1 MMRAFKQ
8 IILIAVLTGC
18 LVNCAVGQ
26 IVFGTPPA
34 ASARFVYQSWAIE
47 DDITGNKRDLTQW
60 YFPVYGF
67 IPIAEHWEIHVSS
80 ASAGTNSDSS
90 GTDVSITGLN
100 DTRIS
105 VLRSLLDNRF
115 LLGAG
120 LSLPTGKATLE
131 PDQSGLSQL
140 LTSDFL
146 NLPTK
151 IYGEGFGLY
160 FEAGYSQ
167 QVGKFLLGVG
177 AGYLINSSYSPV
189 GDIESYNPG
198 SRLTVAGNAVYRHGG
213 GMVYSYL
220 RHTAYGT
227 ATQDD
232 TEIYKIGGIT
242 EFFVGTATSYEQ
254 FEIDA
259 GMRMLFR
266 QADSRLVS
274 GGLSEFDR
282 DNYGDDLRF
291 YSSLGY
297 ILQDVGKPFLLVD
310 YKKVNA
316 NGFQSGD
323 DEYIGKS
330 NLFGIGAGFEKSVM
344 EQLDLAAS
352 FKSYTGSANDGDLS
366 LSGFEFAF
374 SVRATF

>member
-1 MMRAFKQ
+1 MMRAFRQ
-8 IILIAVLTGC
+8 IILIAILTGC

-34 ASARFVYQSWAIE
+34 ASARFVYQSWTIE
-47 DDITGNKRDLTQW
+47 DDITGDKRDLTQW
-60 YFPVYGF
+60 YLPVFGF
-67 IPIAEHWEIHVSS
+67 IPIAEHWEIHVYS
-80 ASAGTNSDSS
+80 ASASTNSDSS

-105 VLRSLLDNRF
+105 VLKALADNRV
-115 LLGAG
+115 LLGVG

-151 IYGEGFGLY
+151 IYGEGFGLF
-160 FEAGYSQ
+160 FEAGFSQ

-177 AGYLINSSYSPV
+177 AGYLMNSSYSPV
-189 GDIESYNPG
+189 EDVESYNPG
-198 SRLTVAGNAVYRHGG
+198 SRLTIAGNAVYRHGH

-232 TEIYKIGGIT
+232 IEVYKIGEIT
-242 EFFVGTATSYEQ
+242 EFSVGTATNYEQ
-254 FEIDA
+254 FEIDV

-274 GGLSEFDR
+274 GGMSVYDH
-282 DNYGDDLRF
+282 DNYGDDLRL
-291 YSSLGY
+291 YSSFGY
-297 ILQDVGKPFLLVD
+297 VLQDIGKPFLMID
-310 YKKVNA
+310 YKKVSA
-316 NGFQSGD
+316 NGFPSSN

-330 NLFGIGAGFEKSVM
+330 NLFGIGAGFEKSIS

-366 LSGFEFAF
+366 LSGFELAL

>member
-1 MMRAFKQ
+1 MMRIFRQ
-8 IILIAVLTGC
+8 IVLIAILTAC
-18 LVNCAVGQ
+18 LVNCAAGQ

-34 ASARFVYQSWAIE
+34 ASARFVYQSWSIE
-47 DDITGNKRDLTQW
+47 DDITGDKLDLTQW

-67 IPIAEHWEIHVSS
+67 IPIAEHWEIRVSS

-105 VLRSLLDNRF
+105 VLRSLLDNKF

-120 LSLPTGKATLE
+120 LNLPTGKATLE

-146 NLPTK
+146 NVPTK

-160 FEAGYSQ
+160 LEAGYSE
-167 QVGKFLLGVG
+167 QVGRFLLGIG
-177 AGYLINSSYSPV
+177 AGYLISSSYSPAE
-189 GDIESYNPG
+189 DIDDYNPG
-198 SRLTVAGNAVYRHGG
+198 SRFRVAGNAVYRHGH
-213 GMVYSYL
+213 GMVHSYL

-232 TEIYKIGGIT
+232 IEVYKIGGIT
-242 EFFVGTATSYEQ
+242 ELFVGTITNYEQ
-254 FEIDA
+254 FEINA

-274 GGLSEFDR
+274 GGLAEYDH
-282 DNYGDDLRF
+282 DNYGDDLRL
-291 YSSLGY
+291 YTSLGY
-297 ILQDVGKPFLLVD
+297 ILQDIGIPFLLVD

-316 NGFQSGD
+316 NGFRSSD
-323 DEYIGKS
+323 EEYIGKS
-330 NLFGIGAGFEKSVM
+330 NLFGIGAGFEKSVT

-352 FKSYTGSANDGDLS
+352 IKTYTGSADDGDLS

-374 SVRATF
+374 SARATF